1 MFETNNSLAAMPESY
16 WLLFDI
22 YAPIYFLVRGRGER
36 GLISNFYA
44 FTDNAHFIG
53 IIWSPKD
60 HVSSVAVKNISI
72 PLTEDNWK

>member
-1 MFETNNSLAAMPESY
+1 MGFPHGLRKNKPNN
-16 WLLFDI
+16 
-22 YAPIYFLVRGRGER
+22 FLVRGRGER

-72 PLTEDNWK
+72 PFTEDN